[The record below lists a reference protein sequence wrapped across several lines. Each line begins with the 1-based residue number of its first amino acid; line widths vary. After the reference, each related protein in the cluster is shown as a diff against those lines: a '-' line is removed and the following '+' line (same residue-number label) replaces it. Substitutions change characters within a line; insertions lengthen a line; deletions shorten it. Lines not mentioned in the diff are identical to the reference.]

1 MRRREEDGR
10 QRVRAFPQTKVGE
23 SVSGLSFLSF
33 FFLSFFKFKKSSKE
47 KEPSLVE
54 RLVQKDEFLK
64 TTAIKK
70 QTNKKTPVF

>member
-23 SVSGLSFLSF
+23 SVGFLFFLS

>member
-1 MRRREEDGR
+1 MDGR
-10 QRVRAFPQTKVGE
+10 GCGHSHRPRWGSQLVG
-23 SVSGLSFLSF
+23 FLFFLF